1 MKCRLLPPLLALGI
15 AAAGG
20 GGDVRADEPRVIVFG
35 TGHRIIAK
43 GEPITELDQ
52 DAYAQ
57 DLIAIVANAAGLK
70 ARIVEKDSLNEL
82 VAALARGEIDVVAM
96 VARVPERSGSMLFS
110 VPHVRGALVAVTR
123 SGDAQPASVADLKGK
138 SIALAADTLQYT
150 YAKKR
155 GWLGNALVLNSG
167 NSGME
172 LEAVADGTSDV
183 AILNEF
189 SAISMIER
197 LGFKKRLRI
206 AMTLPESMTEFC
218 MAVRPTDG
226 ELLAQLNEGLFIAGQ
241 RGDLQRNYEKWF
253 HQFEMSGLLQQ
264 YVKKWLLLGAGSVVL
279 VALLSWGRVRYS
291 LRNAQRRTEE
301 VARLVEARTGE
312 LAAANRQ
319 LRHSEEKFSKA
330 FRASP
335 DAITITQNSDG
346 VFIDIN
352 EGFTRLFGY
361 DRSEVLGHTAVGLDL
376 WNSSRDRDRVIEE
389 FRNNGRVQDVSLLL
403 RRKGGGIRTCSVS
416 MESIKIGDTDCTV
429 TVVRDI
435 TERERAAAALR
446 ESEARFRTLVES
458 APEAIIVFD
467 SDSRQVTDANEN
479 ALRMFEASREELLAV
494 DIDRL
499 SPQLQADGRASD
511 KAVRELIRRTLAGE
525 TPAAEWLAQS
535 LRGRPISV
543 ELRLVRLPAVGRN
556 LVRGSLTDI
565 SDRKRLEEQLGQ
577 AQRMESIGQLAGG
590 IAHDFNNILT
600 VIQGNAS
607 LLLADEKFPQEYNEP
622 VQQIAQS
629 STFAAGLTRQLL
641 VFSRKQ
647 MIQRTSL
654 DINAVIQHTS
664 RLLRRVIGED
674 ITFEVQLA
682 GNLPQVF
689 ADNGMI
695 EQVLLNLVVNSRD
708 SMPRGGR
715 LTIATSLVERDEAYR
730 RRVPQALGGR
740 YVCIAVADTGSG
752 ISADIM
758 PRIFDPFFTTKEVG
772 KGTGLGLATVYG
784 IVQQHQGWIELDSSV
799 GVGTEFRVHFPCI
812 DASAGPAPEPD
823 TGEPRETRAETILV
837 VEDEA
842 LVRLTSCTILQRG
855 GYNVLEAA
863 SPRAALELWAANRDK
878 INLVFTDVVMP
889 GGMTGRD
896 LVEILRRD
904 RPELK
909 ALFTSGYSS
918 DLLGHDFVRTSA
930 SFFLQKPFGAAELK
944 RIVSECLHPASSVRP
959 VVGPG
964 SPAPGAG

>member
-1 MKCRLLPPLLALGI
+1 MKWRLHRASLFLSLLAFVG
-15 AAAGG
+15 AG
-20 GGDVRADEPRVIVFG
+20 RAWADETRIIVFG
-35 TGHRIIAK
+35 TGHRTIQK
-43 GEPITELDQ
+43 GAPITELDQ
-52 DAYAQ
+52 EAYSQ
-57 DLIAIVANAAGLK
+57 DLIAIVAKAAGLR
-70 ARIVEKDSLNEL
+70 ARIVEKDSWNEL
-82 VAALARGEIDVVAM
+82 VAALASGEIDVIPM
-96 VARVPERSGSMLFS
+96 VARIPERSGSMLFS

-123 SGDAQPASVADLKGK
+123 AGETPPASISDLHGK
-138 SIALAADTLQYT
+138 SIAIAADTLQYT

-155 GWLGNALVLNSG
+155 GWLRNALVLNSG

-189 SAISMIER
+189 SAISLIDR
-197 LGFKKRLRI
+197 LDLKKRLRV
-206 AMTLPESMTEFC
+206 AMTLPESLTEFC

-226 ELLAQLNEGLFIAGQ
+226 ELLAQLNEGLFVADQ
-241 RGDLQRNYEKWF
+241 RGDLRRNYEKYF
-253 HQFEMSGLLQQ
+253 HGFESSGLLQQ
-264 YVKKWLLLGAGSVVL
+264 YVKKWLLLGFGSVVL

-291 LRNAQRRTEE
+291 LRSAHRRTEE
-301 VARLVEARTGE
+301 IARLVEARTAE

-376 WNSSRDRDRVIEE
+376 WNSNRDRDRILELLRDE
-389 FRNNGRVQDVSLLL
+389 GRVQNVSLLL
-403 RRKGGGIRTCSVS
+403 RRKGGSMRTCSVS
-416 MESIKIGDTDCTV
+416 MELIKIGDTDCMV
-429 TVVRDI
+429 AVVRDI
-435 TERERAAAALR
+435 TESERAAAALR

-467 SDSRQVTDANEN
+467 PDTRLVTDANEN
-479 ALRMFEASREELLAV
+479 ALRMFEAPREELV
-494 DIDRL
+494 PSDIDRL
-499 SPQLQADGRASD
+499 SPAVQADGTASA

-525 TPAAEWLAQS
+525 TPAVEWMAQS
-535 LRGRPISV
+535 LRGRPIAV
-543 ELRLVRLPAVGRN
+543 ELRLVRLPAAGRN

-607 LLLADEKFPQEYNEP
+607 LLLSDENFPPTYNEA

-647 MIQRTSL
+647 MIQRTAL
-654 DINAVIQHTS
+654 DVNGVIQQTS

-674 ITFEVQLA
+674 ISLEVQPTV
-682 GNLPQVF
+682 NLPPIF

-708 SMPRGGR
+708 AMPRGGR
-715 LTIATSLVERDEAYR
+715 LTITAGLVDRDETYR
-730 RRVPQALGGR
+730 RRVPQALAGR
-740 YVCIAVADTGSG
+740 FVCIAVADTGSG
-752 ISADIM
+752 IPTDIM

-784 IVQQHQGWIELDSSV
+784 IVQQHQGWIELDSTV

-812 DASAGPAPEPD
+812 AETAAAPAPPVAD
-823 TGEPRETRAETILV
+823 ETRAPRTETILV

-855 GYNVLEAA
+855 GYTVLEAA
-863 SPRAALELWAANRDK
+863 SPRAALELWGAHRDR
-878 INLVFTDVVMP
+878 IDLVFTDVVMP

-896 LVEILRRD
+896 LVDILRRD

-918 DLLGHDFVRTSA
+918 DLLGHDFVRTKA
-930 SFFLQKPFGAAELK
+930 NFFLQKPFGAAEL
-944 RIVSECLHPASSVRP
+944 RR
-959 VVGPG
+959 VVNEVLRRT
-964 SPAPGAG
+964 

>member
-1 MKCRLLPPLLALGI
+1 MIERSL
-15 AAAGG
+15 
-20 GGDVRADEPRVIVFG
+20 RASVFLCLFAFIGANWACADDSRIVIFG
-35 TGHRIIAK
+35 TGHRTIPK
-43 GEPITELDQ
+43 GAPITELDQ
-52 DAYAQ
+52 DAYSQ
-57 DLIAIVANAAGLK
+57 DLIAIVAKAAGLR
-70 ARIVEKDSLNEL
+70 ARIVEKDSWNEL
-82 VAALARGEIDVVAM
+82 VAALMSGEIDVLPM
-96 VARVPERSGSMLFS
+96 VPRIPERSGSMLFS
-110 VPHVRGALVAVTR
+110 VKHVSGALVVVCR
-123 SGDAQPASVADLKGK
+123 SSDTPPASLGDLRGK
-138 SIALAADTLQYT
+138 TIALAADTLQYT
-150 YAKKR
+150 YAKNR
-155 GWLGNALVLNSG
+155 GWLPNALVLNSG

-183 AILNEF
+183 AILNQF
-189 SAISMIER
+189 SAISLIDR
-197 LGFKKRLRI
+197 LDLKSRLRI
-206 AMTLPESMTEFC
+206 AMTLPDSLTEFC

-226 ELLAQLNEGLFIAGQ
+226 ELLAQLNEGLFIASQ
-241 RGDLQRNYEKWF
+241 RGDLQRNQEKWF
-253 HQFEMSGLLQQ
+253 QGFDTSGLLQR
-264 YVKKWLLLGAGSVVL
+264 YVKKWLLIGSGSVVL
-279 VALLSWGRVRYS
+279 VALLSWARVRYS
-291 LRNAQRRTEE
+291 LRSAHRRTEE
-301 VARLVEARTGE
+301 IARLVEARTGE

-352 EGFTRLFGY
+352 EGFTRIFGY
-361 DRSEVLGHTAVGLDL
+361 DRSEVIGHTAVGLDL
-376 WNSSRDRDRVIEE
+376 WNTSRDRERILEILRTE
-389 FRNNGRVQDVSLLL
+389 GRVQNVTLLL
-403 RRKGGGIRTCSVS
+403 RRKAGSLRTCSVS
-416 MESIKIGDTDCTV
+416 MEQIKIGDTDCMV
-429 TVVRDI
+429 AVVRDI
-435 TERERAAAALR
+435 TESERAAAALR

-467 SDSRQVTDANEN
+467 PDTRQVTDANEN
-479 ALRMFEASREELLAV
+479 ALRMYEAAREELIGADL
-494 DIDRL
+494 DRL
-499 SPQLQADGRASD
+499 SPTEQADGKASA

-525 TPAAEWLAQS
+525 TPAIEWMAQS
-535 LRGRPISV
+535 LRGRPIAV
-543 ELRLVRLPAVGRN
+543 ELRLVRFPAAGRN
-556 LVRGSLTDI
+556 LLRGSLTDI
-565 SDRKRLEEQLGQ
+565 SDRKRLEAQLGQ

-607 LLLADEKFPQEYNEP
+607 LLLADEQFPPTYSEP

-654 DINAVIQHTS
+654 DVNSVIQQTS

-674 ITFEVQLA
+674 IVLEVQPA
-682 GNLPQVF
+682 VQLPPIF

-708 SMPRGGR
+708 AMPRGGR
-715 LTIATSLVERDEAYR
+715 TSIRANLIEPDDAYR
-730 RRVPQALGGR
+730 RRVPQALTGR
-740 YVCIAVADTGSG
+740 FICIAVGDTGSG
-752 ISADIM
+752 ISPEIL

-784 IVQQHQGWIELDSSV
+784 IVQQHQGWIEIDSTV

-812 DASAGPAPEPD
+812 AETAAVPAPVVPTD
-823 TGEPRETRAETILV
+823 TRLPHSETILV

-842 LVRLTSCTILQRG
+842 LVRLTSCTILQRR
-855 GYNVLEAA
+855 GYKVLEAA
-863 SPRAALELWAANRDK
+863 SPRAALDLWADNRDR
-878 INLVFTDVVMP
+878 IDLIFTDVVMP

-896 LVEILRRD
+896 LVDILRRD

-918 DLLGHDFVRTSA
+918 DLLGSDFVRTTA
-930 SFFLQKPFGAAELK
+930 NFFLQKPFGAAELK
-944 RIVSECLHPASSVRP
+944 SIVDECLRRN
-959 VVGPG
+959 
-964 SPAPGAG
+964 

>member
-1 MKCRLLPPLLALGI
+1 V
-15 AAAGG
+15 GG
-20 GGDVRADEPRVIVFG
+20 ARADETRVIVFG
-35 TGHRIIAK
+35 TGHRVIPK
-43 GEPITELDQ
+43 GAPITELDQ
-52 DAYAQ
+52 DAYSQ
-57 DLIAIVANAAGLK
+57 DLITMVAKASGLK
-70 ARIVEKDSLNEL
+70 ARIVEKDSWNEL
-82 VAALARGEIDVVAM
+82 VAALASGEIDVIPM
-96 VARVPERSGSMLFS
+96 VARIPERSGSMLFS

-123 SGDAQPASVADLKGK
+123 SDDTPPASIADLKGK
-138 SIALAADTLQYT
+138 SIALAADSLQYT
-150 YAKKR
+150 YAKKK
-155 GWLGNALVLNSG
+155 GWLGSALVLNSG
-167 NSGME
+167 NNGME

-189 SAISMIER
+189 SAISLIDR
-197 LGFKKRLRI
+197 LGLKKRLRI
-206 AMTLPESMTEFC
+206 AITLPESLTEFC

-241 RGDLQRNYEKWF
+241 RGDLRKNYEKWF
-253 HQFEMSGLLQQ
+253 HGFETSGRLQE
-264 YVKKWLLLGAGSVVL
+264 YLKKWLLFGLGSVVL
-279 VALLSWGRVRYS
+279 IALLSWGRVRYS
-291 LRNAQRRTEE
+291 LRSAHRRTEE

-361 DRSEVLGHTAVGLDL
+361 EQSEVLGHTAVGLDL
-376 WNSSRDRDRVIEE
+376 WNSSRDRERIVELLGNE
-389 FRNNGRVQDVSLLL
+389 GRVQNVPLLL
-403 RRKGGGIRTCSVS
+403 RRKGGGMRTCSVS
-416 MESIKIGDTDCTV
+416 MELIKIGDTDCTV
-429 TVVRDI
+429 AVVRDI
-435 TERERAAAALR
+435 TESERAAAALR

-467 SDSRQVTDANEN
+467 PDTRQVTDANEN
-479 ALRMFEASREELLAV
+479 ALRMFEATRDELVSV

-499 SPQLQADGRASD
+499 SPSLQSDGRASD
-511 KAVRELIRRTLAGE
+511 KAVRELIRRTLGGE
-525 TPAAEWLAQS
+525 TPAVEWMAQS
-535 LRGRPISV
+535 LRGRPIAV
-543 ELRLVRLPAVGRN
+543 ELRLVRLPAAGRN

-607 LLLADEKFPQEYNEP
+607 LLLSDETFPQAFNEA

-647 MIQRTSL
+647 MIQRTGL
-654 DINAVIQHTS
+654 DVNAVIQQTS

-674 ITFEVQLA
+674 IALEVQA
-682 GNLPQVF
+682 AANLPPIF

-708 SMPRGGR
+708 AMPRGGR
-715 LTIATSLVERDEAYR
+715 LTITTGLVDRDEAYR

-752 ISADIM
+752 ISAEIM
-758 PRIFDPFFTTKEVG
+758 PRIYDPFFTTKEVG

-812 DASAGPAPEPD
+812 AETTALPVPAAADDLRVP
-823 TGEPRETRAETILV
+823 RAETILV

-842 LVRLTSCTILQRG
+842 LVRLTSCTILQRR

-863 SPRAALELWAANRDK
+863 SPRAALELWAINRDR
-878 INLVFTDVVMP
+878 IDLVFTDVVMP

-918 DLLGHDFVRTSA
+918 DLLGRDFVRTSA
-930 SFFLQKPFGAAELK
+930 NYFLQKPFGAAEL
-944 RIVSECLHPASSVRP
+944 RRVVSECLRPA
-959 VVGPG
+959 
-964 SPAPGAG
+964 

>member
-1 MKCRLLPPLLALGI
+1 MLGLF
-15 AAAGG
+15 AVAGVCG
-20 GGDVRADEPRVIVFG
+20 GRADEPRVIVFG
-35 TGHRIIAK
+35 TGHRIVPK
-43 GEPITELDQ
+43 GAPITELDQ
-52 DAYAQ
+52 EAYSQ
-57 DLIAIVANAAGLK
+57 DLIAIVAKAAGLK
-70 ARIVEKDSLNEL
+70 ARIVEKDSWNEL
-82 VAALARGEIDVVAM
+82 VAALASGEIDVIPM
-96 VARVPERSGSMLFS
+96 VARIPERTGSMLFS
-110 VPHVRGALVAVTR
+110 VPHVRGSLVAVTR
-123 SGDAQPASVADLKGK
+123 PDEAAPASIRDLNGK

-155 GWLGNALVLNSG
+155 GWLGNAMVLNSG

-172 LEAVADGTSDV
+172 LEAVADGTSDA

-189 SAISMIER
+189 SAISMIDR
-197 LGFKKRLRI
+197 LGLKKRLRI
-206 AMTLPESMTEFC
+206 AMTLPDSLTEFC

-226 ELLAQLNEGLFIAGQ
+226 ELLAQLNEGLFIADQ

-253 HQFEMSGLLQQ
+253 HDFETSGLLQQ
-264 YVKKWLLLGAGSVVL
+264 YVKKWLLLGFGVVVL
-279 VALLSWGRVRYS
+279 VALLSWARIRYS
-291 LRNAQRRTEE
+291 LRSAHRRTEE

-335 DAITITQNSDG
+335 DAITITQNADG

-376 WNSSRDRDRVIEE
+376 WNSSRDRERILEML
-389 FRNNGRVQDVSLLL
+389 RNEGRVQNVSLLL
-403 RRKGGGIRTCSVS
+403 RRKGGGMRTCSVS
-416 MESIKIGDTDCTV
+416 MELIKIGDTDCTV
-429 TVVRDI
+429 AVVRDI
-435 TERERAAAALR
+435 TESERAAAALR

-467 SDSRQVTDANEN
+467 PDTRQVTDANEN
-479 ALRMFEASREELLAV
+479 ALRMFEASRDELVAA

-499 SPQLQADGRASD
+499 SPALQSDGRDSEI
-511 KAVRELIRRTLAGE
+511 AVRELIRRTLAGE
-525 TPAAEWLAQS
+525 TPAVEWMAQS
-535 LRGRPISV
+535 LRGKPIAV
-543 ELRLVRLPAVGRN
+543 ELRLVRLPAAGRN

-577 AQRMESIGQLAGG
+577 AQRMESIGQLACG

-607 LLLADEKFPQEYNEP
+607 LLLADESFPQAYNES

-647 MIQRTSL
+647 MIQRTGL
-654 DINAVIQHTS
+654 DANAVIQQTS

-674 ITFEVQLA
+674 IALEVQPSA
-682 GNLPQVF
+682 HLPPIF

-708 SMPRGGR
+708 AMPRGGR
-715 LTIATSLVERDEAYR
+715 LTITTGLVERDEAYR

-752 ISADIM
+752 IPAEII

-799 GVGTEFRVHFPCI
+799 GVGTVFRVHFPCI
-812 DASAGPAPEPD
+812 AETAASAPPVVADES
-823 TGEPRETRAETILV
+823 RAARTETILV

-842 LVRLTSCTILQRG
+842 LVRLTSCTILQRC
-855 GYNVLEAA
+855 GYTVLEAA
-863 SPRAALELWAANRDK
+863 SPRAALELWAVNRDR
-878 INLVFTDVVMP
+878 IDLVFTDVVMP

-904 RPELK
+904 RPEVK

-930 SFFLQKPFGAAELK
+930 NFFLQKPFGAAELK
-944 RIVSECLHPASSVRP
+944 RVVGECLRPA
-959 VVGPG
+959 
-964 SPAPGAG
+964 

>member
-1 MKCRLLPPLLALGI
+1 MMALNCLFSSTIRLKSRLLRRWLFLGLLC
-15 AAAGG
+15 AGG
-20 GGDVRADEPRVIVFG
+20 IGGVWADEPRVIVFG
-35 TGHRIIAK
+35 TLHRIIPK
-43 GEPITELDQ
+43 GAPITELDQ
-52 DAYAQ
+52 EAYSQ
-57 DLIAIVANAAGLK
+57 DLIAIVAKAAGLK
-70 ARIVEKDSLNEL
+70 ARIVEKDSWNEL
-82 VAALARGEIDVVAM
+82 VAALASGEIDVMPM
-96 VARVPERSGSMLFS
+96 VARIPERSGSMLFS

-123 SGDAQPASVADLKGK
+123 SGETPPASIADLRGK

-150 YAKKR
+150 YARKR
-155 GWLGNALVLNSG
+155 GWLGNAMVLNSG
-167 NSGME
+167 SSGME
-172 LEAVADGTSDV
+172 LEAVADGSADV

-189 SAISMIER
+189 SAISMIDR
-197 LGFKKRLRI
+197 LGLKKRLRI
-206 AMTLPESMTEFC
+206 AMTLPDSLTEFC
-218 MAVRPTDG
+218 MVVRPTDG

-253 HQFEMSGLLQQ
+253 QGFETSGLLQQ
-264 YVKKWLLLGAGSVVL
+264 YVKKWLLLGLGLVVL
-279 VALLSWGRVRYS
+279 IALLSWGRVRYS
-291 LRNAQRRTEE
+291 LRSAHRRTEE
-301 VARLVEARTGE
+301 IARLVEARTGE

-361 DRSEVLGHTAVGLDL
+361 DRSEVLGHTADGIDL
-376 WNSSRDRDRVIEE
+376 WNSSRDRERVQEGL
-389 FRNNGRVQDVSLLL
+389 RNDGRVQNVSLLL
-403 RRKGGGIRTCSVS
+403 RRKAGGMRTCSVS
-416 MESIKIGDTDCTV
+416 MELIKIGDSDCTV
-429 TVVRDI
+429 AVIRDI
-435 TERERAAAALR
+435 TESERAAAALR

-467 SDSRQVTDANEN
+467 PDNRLVTDANEN
-479 ALRMFEASREELLAV
+479 ALRMFETTRDELLAA

-499 SPQLQADGRASD
+499 SPALQADGRASD

-525 TPAAEWLAQS
+525 TPAVEWMALS
-535 LRGRPISV
+535 LRGRPIAV
-543 ELRLVRLPAVGRN
+543 ELRLVRLPAAGRN

-607 LLLADEKFPQEYNEP
+607 LLLADEHFPQAYNEA

-647 MIQRTSL
+647 MIQRTGL
-654 DINAVIQHTS
+654 DVNAVIQQTS

-674 ITFEVQLA
+674 ITLEVQPA
-682 GNLPQVF
+682 ANLPAIF

-708 SMPRGGR
+708 AMPRGGR
-715 LTIATSLVERDEAYR
+715 LTIKAGLVERDEAYR

-740 YVCIAVADTGSG
+740 YICIAVSDTGSG
-752 ISADIM
+752 IPAEIL

-784 IVQQHQGWIELDSSV
+784 IVQQHQGWIELDSTV

-812 DASAGPAPEPD
+812 DAGAAAPA
-823 TGEPRETRAETILV
+823 TR
-837 VEDEA
+837 
-842 LVRLTSCTILQRG
+842 G
-855 GYNVLEAA
+855 AA
-863 SPRAALELWAANRDK
+863 RSPRAPRRRPRPSP
-878 INLVFTDVVMP
+878 T
-889 GGMTGRD
+889 
-896 LVEILRRD
+896 IL
-904 RPELK
+904 
-909 ALFTSGYSS
+909 A
-918 DLLGHDFVRTSA
+918 
-930 SFFLQKPFGAAELK
+930 
-944 RIVSECLHPASSVRP
+944 
-959 VVGPG
+959 
-964 SPAPGAG
+964 SPAPRRSSSWRMRHSCV

>member
-1 MKCRLLPPLLALGI
+1 MRCRLLQPLLALCLV
-15 AAAGG
+15 AAGG
-20 GGDVRADEPRVIVFG
+20 AGSVWADEPRVIVFG

-52 DAYAQ
+52 DAYSQ
-57 DLIAIVANAAGLK
+57 DLIAIVAKAAGLK

-82 VAALARGEIDVVAM
+82 LVALASGEIDVVPM

-123 SGDAQPASVADLKGK
+123 SNETQPVSIAELNGK
-138 SIALAADTLQYT
+138 PIALAADTLQYT

-155 GWLGNALVLNSG
+155 GWLGDALVLNSG

-172 LEAVADGTSDV
+172 LEAVADGTADV

-189 SAISMIER
+189 SAISMIDR
-197 LGFKKRLRI
+197 LGLKKRLRI
-206 AMTLPESMTEFC
+206 AMTLPESLTEFC

-253 HQFEMSGLLQQ
+253 HAFEASGLLQE

-279 VALLSWGRVRYS
+279 IALLSWGRVRYS

-301 VARLVEARTGE
+301 IARLVEARTGQ

-346 VFIDIN
+346 VFIDVN

-361 DRSEVLGHTAVGLDL
+361 DRSEVLGRTAVDLDL
-376 WNSSRDRDRVIEE
+376 WNSSRNRHRVLESL
-389 FRNNGRVQDVSLLL
+389 RNDGRVQNVSLLL
-403 RRKGGGIRTCSVS
+403 RRKGGGMRTCSVS
-416 MESIKIGDTDCTV
+416 MELIKIGDTDCTV
-429 TVVRDI
+429 AVVRDI
-435 TERERAAAALR
+435 TESERAAAALR

-467 SDSRQVTDANEN
+467 PDTRQVTDANEN
-479 ALRMFEASREELLAV
+479 ALQMFEASREELLAV

-499 SPQLQADGRASD
+499 SPALQSDGRASD

-525 TPAAEWLAQS
+525 TPAVEWMAQS
-535 LRGRPISV
+535 LRVRPISV
-543 ELRLVRLPAVGRN
+543 ELRLVRLPAAGRN

-607 LLLADEKFPQEYNEP
+607 LLLADENFPQDYNEP

-647 MIQRTSL
+647 MIQRTAL
-654 DINAVIQHTS
+654 DVNAVIQHTS

-674 ITFEVQLA
+674 IAFEVQPA
-682 GNLPQVF
+682 ANLPPIF

-708 SMPRGGR
+708 AMPRGGR
-715 LTIATSLVERDEAYR
+715 LTITTGLVERDDAYR

-740 YVCIAVADTGSG
+740 FVCIAVADTGSG

-812 DASAGPAPEPD
+812 ADTAAAPPKPAADES
-823 TGEPRETRAETILV
+823 REARAETILV

-878 INLVFTDVVMP
+878 IDLVFTDVVMP

-896 LVEILRRD
+896 LVEILRRE
-904 RPELK
+904 RPGLK

-944 RIVSECLHPASSVRP
+944 RIVSECLRL
-959 VVGPG
+959 G
-964 SPAPGAG
+964 

>member
-1 MKCRLLPPLLALGI
+1 MKWRLLCASLTCSLLAFVG
-15 AAAGG
+15 AG
-20 GGDVRADEPRVIVFG
+20 RASADETRIIVFG
-35 TGHRIIAK
+35 TEHRTIPK
-43 GEPITELDQ
+43 GAPITELDQ
-52 DAYAQ
+52 EAYSQ
-57 DLIAIVANAAGLK
+57 DLIAIVAKAAGLR
-70 ARIVEKDSLNEL
+70 ARIVEKDSWNEL
-82 VAALARGEIDVVAM
+82 VAALASGEIDVIPM
-96 VARVPERSGSMLFS
+96 VARIPERSGSMLFS
-110 VPHVRGALVAVTR
+110 VPHVRGSLVAVVRAGETP
-123 SGDAQPASVADLKGK
+123 PASISDLHGRA
-138 SIALAADTLQYT
+138 IAIAADTLQYT

-155 GWLGNALVLNSG
+155 GWLRNALVLNSG

-189 SAISMIER
+189 SAISLIDR
-197 LGFKKRLRI
+197 LDLKKRLRI
-206 AMTLPESMTEFC
+206 AMTLPESLTEFC

-226 ELLAQLNEGLFIAGQ
+226 ELLAQLNEGLFVANQ
-241 RGDLQRNYEKWF
+241 RGDLQRNYEKYF
-253 HQFEMSGLLQQ
+253 HGFESSGLLQQ
-264 YVKKWLLLGAGSVVL
+264 YVKKWLLLGFGSVVL
-279 VALLSWGRVRYS
+279 IVLLSWGRVRYS
-291 LRNAQRRTEE
+291 LRSAHRRTEE
-301 VARLVEARTGE
+301 IARLVEARTAE

-376 WNSSRDRDRVIEE
+376 WNSNRDRDRILELL
-389 FRNNGRVQDVSLLL
+389 RNEGRVQNVSLLL
-403 RRKGGGIRTCSVS
+403 RRKGGSMRTCSVS
-416 MESIKIGDTDCTV
+416 MELIKIGDTDCTV
-429 TVVRDI
+429 AVVRDI
-435 TERERAAAALR
+435 TESERAAAALR
-446 ESEARFRTLVES
+446 ESEARFRTLFES

-467 SDSRQVTDANEN
+467 PDTRLVTDANEN
-479 ALRMFEASREELLAV
+479 ALRMFEASREELVPTDL
-494 DIDRL
+494 DRL
-499 SPQLQADGRASD
+499 SPAVQTDGTASD
-511 KAVRELIRRTLAGE
+511 KAVRELIRRTLAGD
-525 TPAAEWLAQS
+525 TPAVEWMAQS
-535 LRGRPISV
+535 LRGRPIAV
-543 ELRLVRLPAVGRN
+543 ELRLVRLPAAGRN

-607 LLLADEKFPQEYNEP
+607 LLLSDEGFPEAYNEA

-647 MIQRTSL
+647 MIQRTAL
-654 DINAVIQHTS
+654 DVNGVIQQTS

-674 ITFEVQLA
+674 ISLEVQPSV
-682 GNLPQVF
+682 NLPPIF

-708 SMPRGGR
+708 AMPRGGR
-715 LTIATSLVERDEAYR
+715 LTITAGLVDRDEAYR
-730 RRVPQALGGR
+730 RRVPQALAGR
-740 YVCIAVADTGSG
+740 FVCIAVADTGSG
-752 ISADIM
+752 IPADIM

-784 IVQQHQGWIELDSSV
+784 IVQQHQGWIELDSTV

-812 DASAGPAPEPD
+812 AETAAAPVPPVAV
-823 TGEPRETRAETILV
+823 EPRAPRTETILV

-842 LVRLTSCTILQRG
+842 LVRLTSCTILQRS
-855 GYNVLEAA
+855 GYTILEAA
-863 SPRAALELWAANRDK
+863 SPRAALELWAAHRDR
-878 INLVFTDVVMP
+878 IDLVFTDVVMP

-904 RPELK
+904 HPDLK

-918 DLLGHDFVRTSA
+918 DLLGHDFVRTKA
-930 SFFLQKPFGAAELK
+930 NFFLQKPFGAAELK
-944 RIVSECLHPASSVRP
+944 RVVSECLRLT
-959 VVGPG
+959 
-964 SPAPGAG
+964 

>member
-1 MKCRLLPPLLALGI
+1 M
-15 AAAGG
+15 
-20 GGDVRADEPRVIVFG
+20 IVFG
-35 TGHRIIAK
+35 TGHRIIPK
-43 GEPITELDQ
+43 GAPITELDQ
-52 DAYAQ
+52 DAYSQ
-57 DLIAIVANAAGLK
+57 DLIAIVAKAAGLK
-70 ARIVEKDSLNEL
+70 ARIVEKDSWNEL
-82 VAALARGEIDVVAM
+82 VAALANGEIDVIPM
-96 VARVPERSGSMLFS
+96 VARIPERSGSLLFS
-110 VPHVRGALVAVTR
+110 VPHVHGALVAVTR
-123 SGDAQPASVADLKGK
+123 SDETPPVTVTDLNGK

-167 NSGME
+167 NNGME
-172 LEAVADGTSDV
+172 LEAVADGTADV
-183 AILNEF
+183 AILTEY
-189 SAISMIER
+189 SAISMIDR
-197 LGFKKRLRI
+197 LGLKKRLRI
-206 AMTLPESMTEFC
+206 AMTLPDSLTEFC
-218 MAVRPTDG
+218 MVVRPTDG
-226 ELLAQLNEGLFIAGQ
+226 ELLAQLNEGLFIAEQ

-253 HQFEMSGLLQQ
+253 HGFETSGLLQQ
-264 YVKKWLLLGAGSVVL
+264 YIKKWLLLGFGSVVL

-291 LRNAQRRTEE
+291 LRSAHRRTEE
-301 VARLVEARTGE
+301 IARLVEARTGE

-361 DRSEVLGHTAVGLDL
+361 DRTEVLGHTAVGLDL
-376 WNSSRDRDRVIEE
+376 WNSTRDRDRIQELL
-389 FRNNGRVQDVSLLL
+389 RNEGRVQNSSLLL
-403 RRKGGGIRTCSVS
+403 RRKGGGMRTCSCS
-416 MESIKIGDTDCTV
+416 MELIKIGDTDCTV
-429 TVVRDI
+429 AVVRDI
-435 TERERAAAALR
+435 TESERAAAALR

-467 SDSRQVTDANEN
+467 PDTRQVTDANEN
-479 ALRMFEASREELLAV
+479 ALRMFEASRDELVAA
-494 DIDRL
+494 DIERL
-499 SPQLQADGRASD
+499 SPALQSDGRASD

-525 TPAAEWLAQS
+525 TPAVEWMAQS
-535 LRGRPISV
+535 LRGRPIAV
-543 ELRLVRLPAVGRN
+543 ELRLVRLPAAGRN

-607 LLLADEKFPQEYNEP
+607 LLLSDEGFPPAYNEA

-647 MIQRTSL
+647 MIQRTGL
-654 DINAVIQHTS
+654 DVNAVIQQTS

-674 ITFEVQLA
+674 IALEVQPA
-682 GNLPQVF
+682 ANLPPIF
-689 ADNGMI
+689 ADTGMI

-708 SMPRGGR
+708 AMPRGGR
-715 LTIATSLVERDEAYR
+715 LTITTGLVERDEAYR

-752 ISADIM
+752 IAADIM

-784 IVQQHQGWIELDSSV
+784 IVQQHQGWIELDSNV

-812 DASAGPAPEPD
+812 AETAASPAPAAADESR
-823 TGEPRETRAETILV
+823 GLRAETILV

-842 LVRLTSCTILQRG
+842 LVRLTSCTILQRR
-855 GYNVLEAA
+855 GYKVLEAA
-863 SPRAALELWAANRDK
+863 SPRAALDLWATSRDK
-878 INLVFTDVVMP
+878 IDLVFTDVVMP

-930 SFFLQKPFGAAELK
+930 NFFLQKPFGAAELT
-944 RIVSECLHPASSVRP
+944 RVVSECLRPA
-959 VVGPG
+959 
-964 SPAPGAG
+964 

>member
-1 MKCRLLPPLLALGI
+1 MKCRLLPRLFIAGLL
-15 AAAGG
+15 AAGG
-20 GGDVRADEPRVIVFG
+20 LGGAQADEPRVIVFG

-43 GEPITELDQ
+43 GEPITELDRE
-52 DAYAQ
+52 AYSQ
-57 DLIAIVANAAGLK
+57 DLIAIVAKAAGLK
-70 ARIVEKDSLNEL
+70 ARIVEKDSWNEL
-82 VAALARGEIDVVAM
+82 MAALASGEIDVIPM
-96 VARVPERSGSMLFS
+96 VARVPDRSGSMLFS
-110 VPHVRGALVAVTR
+110 VPHVRGSLVAVTR
-123 SGDAQPASVADLKGK
+123 SDAPPPASVTDLNRR

-150 YAKKR
+150 YAKRR
-155 GWLGNALVLNSG
+155 GWLGNALVLNAG
-167 NSGME
+167 DSGME

-189 SAISMIER
+189 SAISMIDR
-197 LGFKKRLRI
+197 LGLKKRLRI
-206 AMTLPESMTEFC
+206 AMTLPDSLTDFC
-218 MAVRPTDG
+218 MVVRPTDG
-226 ELLAQLNEGLFIAGQ
+226 ELLAQLNEGLFIAEQ

-253 HQFEMSGLLQQ
+253 HGFETSGILQQ
-264 YVKKWLLLGAGSVVL
+264 YVKKWLLLGFGSVVL
-279 VALLSWGRVRYS
+279 VALLSWARVRYS

-301 VARLVEARTGE
+301 VARLVEARTGQ

-346 VFIDIN
+346 VFIDMN

-376 WNSSRDRDRVIEE
+376 WHSARDRDRILEHL
-389 FRNNGRVQDVSLLL
+389 RNDGRVQNVSLLL

-416 MESIKIGDTDCTV
+416 MELIKIGDTDCTV

-435 TERERAAAALR
+435 TESERAAAALR

-467 SDSRQVTDANEN
+467 PDSRLVTDANEN
-479 ALRMFEASREELLAV
+479 ALRMFEASREELLSV

-499 SPQLQADGRASD
+499 SPPHQSNGGASD
-511 KAVRELIRRTLAGE
+511 MAVRDLIRRTLAGE
-525 TPAAEWLAQS
+525 TPAVEWLAQS
-535 LRGRPISV
+535 LRGRTIAV
-543 ELRLVRLPAVGRN
+543 ELRLVRLPAAGRN
-556 LVRGSLTDI
+556 LLRGSLTDI
-565 SDRKRLEEQLGQ
+565 TDRKRLEEQLGQ

-607 LLLADEKFPQEYNEP
+607 LLLSDDKFPQAYNEA

-647 MIQRTSL
+647 MIQRASL
-654 DINAVIQHTS
+654 DVNAVIQHTS

-674 ITFEVQLA
+674 IAFEVQPA
-682 GNLPQVF
+682 ANLPPVF

-708 SMPRGGR
+708 AMPRGGR
-715 LTIATSLVERDEAYR
+715 LTITTSLVERDAAYR
-730 RRVPQALGGR
+730 RKVPQALGGR
-740 YVCIAVADTGSG
+740 FVCISVADTGSG
-752 ISADIM
+752 ISPEIL

-784 IVQQHQGWIELDSSV
+784 IIQQHQGWIELDSSV
-799 GVGTEFRVHFPCI
+799 GVGTEFRIHFPCMA
-812 DASAGPAPEPD
+812 DTSAPTSQPPAEESSEAS
-823 TGEPRETRAETILV
+823 AETILV

-842 LVRLTSCTILQRG
+842 LVRLTSCTILQRR

-863 SPRAALELWAANRDK
+863 SPRAALELWAVNRDK
-878 INLVFTDVVMP
+878 IDLVFTDVVMP

-896 LVEILRRD
+896 LVEVLRRD

-930 SFFLQKPFGAAELK
+930 NFFLQKPFGAADLN
-944 RIVSECLHPASSVRP
+944 RIIGECLRR
-959 VVGPG
+959 G
-964 SPAPGAG
+964 